1 MEIYI
6 DGSQVFS
13 LDNVTSIFYNW
24 NTNLKKVASGKH
36 TIEVKAYDAT
46 GNIGSSSVSVTK

>member
-6 DGSQVFS
+6 DESQVFS

-24 NTNLKKVASGKH
+24 NTNSTKVASGKH
-36 TIEVKAYDAT
+36 TIKVKAYDAT